1 MILDAEAS
9 SWRGCHGR
17 CLRRGILW
25 PSSSLSNGWMVGET
39 MRRLAKDLGDQGCFG
54 ASMVRRNITIQK
66 PGILGG
72 DPISHQS
79 YMFYYVVL
87 FFENIY
93 LKPKASKVLL
103 FLADPH
109 KGPLTEIGF
118 QSRSRLNICFNSLC
132 WQCKCCW
139 QLKQNRT
146 IDCNQGRLSGNFNWG
161 GWIAHTFSSINVC
174 HLGWVGDS
182 KRKECRHAPKQTVN
196 EDCMPNIQNPKS
208 GLHIL
213 QFWPQVLYHLL
224 EKQNKK
230 NNAGQLRTYKSNL
243 WAIAFLNETSH
254 NNS

>member
-1 MILDAEAS
+1 MVSIPLKNISQFGSSSQLLGEIKNVPNYQPDGDLMILDAEAS

-132 WQCKCCW
+132 
-139 QLKQNRT
+139 
-146 IDCNQGRLSGNFNWG
+146 
-161 GWIAHTFSSINVC
+161 
-174 HLGWVGDS
+174 
-182 KRKECRHAPKQTVN
+182 
-196 EDCMPNIQNPKS
+196 
-208 GLHIL
+208 
-213 QFWPQVLYHLL
+213 
-224 EKQNKK
+224 
-230 NNAGQLRTYKSNL
+230 
-243 WAIAFLNETSH
+243 
-254 NNS
+254 